1 MIYKIKQILTL
12 FILFIVSQA
21 YSQQDPQYTQYMYN
35 TLSVNPAYA
44 GSLGHFTLTGI
55 YRSQWV
61 GIDGAPVTQTLSM
74 DSPVGKNVGLG
85 LSFLNESIGPSE
97 EQWLNANFSYTIK
110 TSEKMNLSFGVNA
123 GGRILNIDWSK
134 GTMQN
139 GDDFQYQDNIVNR
152 FLPTIGAGVYY
163 HGERS
168 YVGLSVPNFLVDER
182 YDGTK
187 EGLADERMHFYLIGG
202 LVFDLSANTK
212 FKPAFLL
219 KYVSGAPVVADLSA
233 NFMFYDKFR
242 IGASYRT
249 GDSVSGLVG
258 FQLTQSILIG
268 YAYDYTTTELQQF
281 TSGSHEIM
289 LRFELKSKDEGL
301 KSPRFF

>member
-110 TSEKMNLSFGVNA
+110 TSETMNLSFGVNA

-163 HGERS
+163 DGERS

-289 LRFELKSKDEGL
+289 LRFELKSKEEGL

>member
-1 MIYKIKQILTL
+1 MIYKIRQILIL
-12 FILFIVSQA
+12 FILFIAAQA
-21 YSQQDPQYTQYMYN
+21 YGQQDPQYTQYMYN

-44 GSLGHFTLTGI
+44 GSLGHFNVTGI

-110 TSEKMNLSFGVNA
+110 TSETMKLSFGVNG
-123 GGRILNIDWSK
+123 GGRILNIDWTK
-134 GTMQN
+134 GTRQSDN
-139 GDDFQYQDNIVNR
+139 DVQYQANVVNR
-152 FLPTIGAGVYY
+152 FLPSIGAGVYF
-163 HGERS
+163 HGDKS
-168 YVGLSVPNFLVDER
+168 YLGLSVPNFLVDER
-182 YDGTK
+182 YDGVK
-187 EGLADERMHFYLIGG
+187 EGLADERIHFYLIGG
-202 LVFDLSANTK
+202 LVFDLSPNTR

-233 NFMFYDKFR
+233 NFIFYDRFR

-258 FQLTQSILIG
+258 FQLTRSLLIG
-268 YAYDYTTTELQQF
+268 YAYDYTTTELRDF

-289 LRFELKSKDEGL
+289 IRFELKSREEGL